1 MGQIDNKDF
10 IIKGDGT
17 IVRNQNVKKK
27 KNLIVGKKSDSSTNG
42 NGKWIVLLL
51 LAILGIGCYISF
63 NQNRDTDC
71 DSDSNSY
78 QMGSSYSYSQEESS
92 SCSSDNQNPSSLE
105 HSYSYSNPD
114 KSASSIDRDTEYEN
128 ILSRRELTESDL
140 AGKSNYEL
148 RKMVN
153 RIYAHN
159 GYIFSKE
166 EWRNYFSQFSWY
178 SPSTS
183 DQTTV
188 YNRFSSIERYNVD
201 FIKNH
206 EQ

>member
-1 MGQIDNKDF
+1 MGQIDNKGFF
-10 IIKGDGT
+10 IKDDGT
-17 IVRNQNVKKK
+17 IVRNPNIKEK
-27 KNLIVGKKSDSSTNG
+27 KNQIVGKKSDSSTSG

-51 LAILGIGCYISF
+51 LAILGIGCYIAF
-63 NQNRDTDC
+63 NQNRDTDY

-78 QMGSSYSYSQEESS
+78 QMGSSYSSSQEESS
-92 SCSSDNQNPSSLE
+92 SYSSDNQNLIPLE
-105 HSYSYSNPD
+105 HSYSTSNPAER
-114 KSASSIDRDTEYEN
+114 ASSTDRDTEYEN
-128 ILSRRELTESDL
+128 TLSRRELTESDL

-183 DQTTV
+183 DQSTV